1 MRRDFS
7 ESAKQELLSLVAQVE
22 SEKWS
27 DFTDWWGDRWYDFEA
42 WIGALDIKDYI
53 DNVNEYHKKVIDKN
67 NTTAGE
73 ITQIFEEVNNVSS
86 SYQAR
91 FTALLA
97 DLRGFKTSVT
107 QLADT
112 VLPENGLFYPEYIG
126 AGLKEALN
134 SYLAA
139 NENLLIVSGDGL
151 TEEEAEA
158 LGEDE
163 RKALL
168 DLYTSAII
176 DTVPGIKLD
185 EGFEI
190 PIGPGVTF
198 YYKVSGETDGNIT
211 VNIENIIN
219 EQKIELKGLNYE
231 GEIGGY
237 KLGGEIGNESSIGFT
252 TPFGNGVQTWENG
265 LLTNSYE
272 KTIGKNT
279 YSYKFGMSTLLNTEI
294 VIEKSVK
301 TDLEGGSITSTA
313 GMKYEDNKDKWK
325 PLAVPVPVESP
336 YTCQIPQFDID
347 WETVQVAGTCL
358 LVAAGII
365 ALGTATGGLGFGAA
379 GGAASYLS
387 PALLAL

>member
-7 ESAKQELLSLVAQVE
+7 ESTKQELLSLVAQVE

-67 NTTAGE
+67 NTTAVE

-97 DLRGFKTSVT
+97 DLRGFKTSIT

-219 EQKIELKGLNYE
+219 EQKNRIKRSEL
-231 GEIGGY
+231 
-237 KLGGEIGNESSIGFT
+237 
-252 TPFGNGVQTWENG
+252 
-265 LLTNSYE
+265 
-272 KTIGKNT
+272 
-279 YSYKFGMSTLLNTEI
+279 
-294 VIEKSVK
+294 
-301 TDLEGGSITSTA
+301 
-313 GMKYEDNKDKWK
+313 
-325 PLAVPVPVESP
+325 
-336 YTCQIPQFDID
+336 
-347 WETVQVAGTCL
+347 
-358 LVAAGII
+358 
-365 ALGTATGGLGFGAA
+365 
-379 GGAASYLS
+379 
-387 PALLAL
+387 

>member
-1 MRRDFS
+1 M
-7 ESAKQELLSLVAQVE
+7 
-22 SEKWS
+22 
-27 DFTDWWGDRWYDFEA
+27 
-42 WIGALDIKDYI
+42 
-53 DNVNEYHKKVIDKN
+53 
-67 NTTAGE
+67 
-73 ITQIFEEVNNVSS
+73 
-86 SYQAR
+86 
-91 FTALLA
+91 A
-97 DLRGFKTSVT
+97 DLRGFKTSIT

-219 EQKIELKGLNYE
+219 EQKNRIKRSEL
-231 GEIGGY
+231 
-237 KLGGEIGNESSIGFT
+237 
-252 TPFGNGVQTWENG
+252 
-265 LLTNSYE
+265 
-272 KTIGKNT
+272 
-279 YSYKFGMSTLLNTEI
+279 
-294 VIEKSVK
+294 
-301 TDLEGGSITSTA
+301 
-313 GMKYEDNKDKWK
+313 
-325 PLAVPVPVESP
+325 
-336 YTCQIPQFDID
+336 
-347 WETVQVAGTCL
+347 
-358 LVAAGII
+358 
-365 ALGTATGGLGFGAA
+365 
-379 GGAASYLS
+379 
-387 PALLAL
+387 